1 MPIAAIG
8 LLLLSAALH
17 ATWNLLLKLAGDK
30 FLAAWWA
37 LVVGAGVSLV
47 GLLVIHLPPA
57 RMWPFAVISSLTEA
71 AYFWLLSYG
80 YQDHDFTLIY
90 PIGRGTAPA
99 FLTVWS
105 VLFLNEKFTPAG
117 MLGLGLIILGL
128 LIIGASSLVQNGI
141 HGVPWK
147 GLAIALSIALL
158 ISIYTVIDGASVQHG
173 PAMSYGFLLF
183 LLMPLPLAPFV
194 MRTYGWPKLVEG
206 WIAQRTRLLTIGV
219 ISFLAYLLALIA
231 YSIALV
237 GYAGAI
243 REVTVVMG
251 AFAGWQFLGEKL
263 GGIRVVGAIVMF
275 AGILVIAL
283 LG

>member
-17 ATWNLLLKLAGDK
+17 ATWNLLLKQAGEK
-30 FLAAWWA
+30 FIAAWWA
-37 LVVGAGVSLV
+37 LVVGAVVSLI
-47 GLLVIHLPPA
+47 GLVIAHLPPV
-57 RMWPFAVISSLTEA
+57 RMWPFAVISSLAEA

-99 FLTVWS
+99 FLTLWS
-105 VLFLNEKFTPAG
+105 ILFLSEKFTPAG

-128 LIIGASSLVQNGI
+128 LIIGAGSLVQNGV
-141 HGVPWK
+141 HAVPWK
-147 GLAIALSIALL
+147 GLAIALAIALL
-158 ISIYTVIDGASVQHG
+158 ISIYTVIDGSAVQHG

-183 LLMPLPLAPFV
+183 ILMPFPLMPFM
-194 MRTYGWPKLVEG
+194 MRTYGWTTLAGG
-206 WIAQRTRLLTIGV
+206 WVAQRTRLLIIGV
-219 ISFLAYLLALIA
+219 VSFLAYLLALFA

-243 REVTVVMG
+243 REVTVVIG

-263 GGIRVVGAIVMF
+263 GGIRVVGAIIMF
-275 AGILVIAL
+275 AGILGIAL
-283 LG
+283 FG